1 MVFHLFFSLKLE
13 NTGTVVS
20 SSAVFT
26 GGTSF
31 TDNLYTPEEIDLI
44 LGSPFEQLIKVL
56 VGQIAFIPARVQLF
70 SRVPKPLSGRLAG
83 VTM

>member
-1 MVFHLFFSLKLE
+1 M
-13 NTGTVVS
+13 VS

-26 GGTSF
+26 GGTLF
-31 TDNLYTPEEIDLI
+31 TDNSYTPEEIDLV

-56 VGQIAFIPARVQLF
+56 VGQVVFIPARVQLF